1 MTFYS
6 VRAHDKL
13 KNADRDFLEEL
24 GFPLPPSSSAVAA
37 ARDLNTACDL
47 ALVDA
52 ERALSEYN
60 VNEAIRGTHVER
72 ARACLEKSV
81 EEARAGVAP

>member
-13 KNADRDFLEEL
+13 KDADRDFLEKL

-37 ARDLNTACDL
+37 ARDLNTARNL

-52 ERALSEYN
+52 ERALYEYN
-60 VNEAIRGTHVER
+60 ANEAIRGTHVEKAR
-72 ARACLEKSV
+72 ARLERVV